1 MEQQGAY
8 KVVIEQNRLPKAIE
22 KLSEEQ
28 RRALAKVI
36 RALEE
41 PTPPPH
47 LGYEK
52 LKCHPNWR
60 SVRLDNYSGYR
71 VIFYEDDG
79 YRVLAWVGAHDD
91 AYRWAERN
99 KPQFNQYGEFEF
111 VPETLPSP
119 PRLPT
124 LVQEPE
130 QLDST
135 LFPFAP
141 YQPSDLVKLGVPN
154 LEWAEY
160 LRQLRRE
167 TIETETTRMKE
178 VGAIT
183 ESAWYRLNLL
193 ALGQPLHE
201 LLPPAQLNL
210 LVEEYI
216 ERSIIRGVLWKP
228 EDWEELDNYLQH
240 PWERWL
246 VFLNPS
252 QREAAKS
259 LFSGPARV
267 TGGPGTGKTV
277 VALHRAKVLAQ
288 RYAPQKVF
296 LTSFNKALAS
306 ELRRRAEILD
316 IPQNCTIQHLDEFVR
331 EQLRRFLPSVQ
342 IVYNQDDLREASLF
356 DKLLR
361 EERLSYL
368 PEFVW
373 QEWEQV
379 VDAWGISTEEAYLSF
394 ERAGRGHPL
403 GPNERRALWKVF
415 ERMRTHLRNAMKMTS
430 NQACYELVRRFKGK
444 PPFRCVIVD
453 EAQDFGPAQMRLI
466 QSLAPQD
473 APDNLFFCLEI
484 AQRIYAR
491 SVPWTHYGIDVRGRS
506 RRLRFNYRNTLEIQQ
521 TAERVLPPE
530 EQVNLAR
537 LLDDPEAVE
546 EALRSGWR
554 PIPMLCN
561 PNAPPRLQRCKSR
574 VDEAEKLKDWIGA
587 CKEAGIEYNEIAIVA
602 RTNEVLNDLASYLAH
617 ELGVKFCR
625 FEEKASVNTI
635 YADTAHA
642 IKGLEFRA
650 VAVVAAEKFPLYQSN
665 DTDFL
670 QRERNLLYMAMT
682 RPRERLYVSWIG
694 EFPPFLRDVC
704 SRV

>member
-228 EDWEELDNYLQH
+228 EDLGRAGQLPSAPMGAVAGLSEPVSKGSGEKPVFGTCARDRRTGYRKDCGRVAPREGVSPTVCTPEGVLD
-240 PWERWL
+240 L
-246 VFLNPS
+246 V
-252 QREAAKS
+252 QQ
-259 LFSGPARV
+259 GARV
-267 TGGPGTGKTV
+267 RTATT
-277 VALHRAKVLAQ
+277 
-288 RYAPQKVF
+288 
-296 LTSFNKALAS
+296 
-306 ELRRRAEILD
+306 
-316 IPQNCTIQHLDEFVR
+316 
-331 EQLRRFLPSVQ
+331 
-342 IVYNQDDLREASLF
+342 
-356 DKLLR
+356 
-361 EERLSYL
+361 
-368 PEFVW
+368 
-373 QEWEQV
+373 
-379 VDAWGISTEEAYLSF
+379 
-394 ERAGRGHPL
+394 RG
-403 GPNERRALWKVF
+403 
-415 ERMRTHLRNAMKMTS
+415 
-430 NQACYELVRRFKGK
+430 
-444 PPFRCVIVD
+444 
-453 EAQDFGPAQMRLI
+453 
-466 QSLAPQD
+466 
-473 APDNLFFCLEI
+473 
-484 AQRIYAR
+484 
-491 SVPWTHYGIDVRGRS
+491 
-506 RRLRFNYRNTLEIQQ
+506 
-521 TAERVLPPE
+521 
-530 EQVNLAR
+530 
-537 LLDDPEAVE
+537 
-546 EALRSGWR
+546 
-554 PIPMLCN
+554 
-561 PNAPPRLQRCKSR
+561 
-574 VDEAEKLKDWIGA
+574 
-587 CKEAGIEYNEIAIVA
+587 
-602 RTNEVLNDLASYLAH
+602 
-617 ELGVKFCR
+617 
-625 FEEKASVNTI
+625 
-635 YADTAHA
+635 DT
-642 IKGLEFRA
+642 
-650 VAVVAAEKFPLYQSN
+650 
-665 DTDFL
+665 
-670 QRERNLLYMAMT
+670 
-682 RPRERLYVSWIG
+682 
-694 EFPPFLRDVC
+694 
-704 SRV
+704 